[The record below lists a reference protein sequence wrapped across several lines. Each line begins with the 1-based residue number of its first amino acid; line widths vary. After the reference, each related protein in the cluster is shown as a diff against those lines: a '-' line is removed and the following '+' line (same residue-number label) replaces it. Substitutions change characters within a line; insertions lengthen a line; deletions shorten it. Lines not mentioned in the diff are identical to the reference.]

1 MLKRY
6 KAFLTECKQSE
17 KYLVGDKWTLGNL
30 KELYTEGLWTWVKSD
45 RIDANRDAYLT
56 VDKCVDF

>member
-1 MLKRY
+1 MAKDL
-6 KAFLTECKQSE
+6 AE
-17 KYLVGDKWTLGNL
+17 DKWTLGNL
-30 KELYTEGLWTWVKSD
+30 KELYTEGLWNWVKSD